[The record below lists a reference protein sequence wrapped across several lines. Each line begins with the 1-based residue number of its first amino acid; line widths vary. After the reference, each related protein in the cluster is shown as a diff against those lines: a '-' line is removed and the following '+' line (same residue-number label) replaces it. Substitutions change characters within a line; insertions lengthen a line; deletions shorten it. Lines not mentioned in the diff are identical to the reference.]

1 MKKREIEQKIKT
13 AADHAAPH
21 QLDAIL
27 SACEAQ
33 KGTVIDMTEY
43 RKNHKKRWIPAV
55 AVAAALALVLMGGW
69 FGLNLGRSSNPAAPG
84 GNPTALAAI
93 TFDVNP
99 SVELVVDTDEMV
111 TDAVALNDD
120 GATALGGME
129 LVGTNLETA
138 TNALIG
144 SFLTN
149 GYLDELQNAILVSVE
164 NYGGD
169 STALETELSE
179 RVSTLLSNGGLEG
192 AVLSQTIS
200 SSDDLTAL
208 AQQYGISSGKAAL
221 IQEIVAQDST
231 LTMDALAQLSITELA
246 LVAENRG
253 LSVST
258 VSQTG
263 AVSNDGCIDSSAALE
278 AACQQAGISSA
289 DALNPSVELD
299 GWEGSMI
306 YEVEF
311 CYAGTEYEYDL
322 DAATGEVVN
331 FKQDVCDHYQHMGN
345 GTAGNNGNSGNN
357 GNNGNAATGS
367 NGGTGNGAVNGIG
380 NAGTNTNNGSNTNNG
395 TGNGYGANGNNNG
408 TDIGSAAAE
417 SAALADAGIDAQAV
431 QYIVSE
437 LDGDHYD
444 VEFVVYDSA
453 SQTGT
458 EYDYEIHRCTGAVL
472 ERDTEQFSGHH
483 DDHHDFDD

>member
-43 RKNHKKRWIPAV
+43 KNNHKRRWIPAAV
-55 AVAAALALVLMGGW
+55 VAAALALVLTGGW
-69 FGLNLGRSSNPAAPG
+69 FGLQLGRSSNPVSPAG
-84 GNPTALAAI
+84 SPTALAAI

-99 SVELVVDTDEMV
+99 SVELVVDTNEIV

-120 GATALGGME
+120 GATALGGMD

-169 STALETELSE
+169 STALETELSA
-179 RVSTLLSNGGLEG
+179 RVSDLISSGGLEG

-200 SSDDLTAL
+200 STDDLTSL
-208 AQQYGISSGKAAL
+208 AQQYGISTGKAAL

-246 LVAENRG
+246 LVAENRN

-263 AVSNDGCIDSSAALE
+263 AVSDGGCIDSSTALE
-278 AACQQAGISSA
+278 TACQQVGISSA
-289 DALNPSVELD
+289 DAQNPSVELD

-322 DAATGEVVN
+322 DATTGEVVN
-331 FKQDVCDHYQHMGN
+331 YKQDVCDHHEHMGY
-345 GTAGNNGNSGNN
+345 GNNGANGNGNGNDTNN
-357 GNNGNAATGS
+357 GN
-367 NGGTGNGAVNGIG
+367 
-380 NAGTNTNNGSNTNNG
+380 
-395 TGNGYGANGNNNG
+395 GNGYGANGNN

-437 LDGDHYD
+437 LDDDHYD

-453 SQTGT
+453 TQTGT
-458 EYDYEIHRCTGAVL
+458 EYDYEINRYTGAIL
-472 ERDTEQFSGHH
+472 EKDTEWFSGHH
-483 DDHHDFDD
+483 DEHYDFDD

>member
-1 MKKREIEQKIKT
+1 MKKREIEQKIRT

-43 RKNHKKRWIPAV
+43 RNNPTPRKKRWIPAV

-69 FGLNLGRSSNPAAPG
+69 FGLKLGRSSSPAAPG
-84 GNPTALAAI
+84 ASPTALAAI

-99 SVELVVDTDEMV
+99 SVELVVDTDEIV

-169 STALETELSE
+169 STALESELSE

-200 SSDDLTAL
+200 SSDDLNTL
-208 AQQYGISSGKAAL
+208 AQQYGISTGKAAL

-246 LVAENRG
+246 LVAENRS
-253 LSVST
+253 LSVSS

-263 AVSNDGCIDSSAALE
+263 AVSNDGCIDSSTALE
-278 AACQQAGISSA
+278 TACQQVGISSA
-289 DALNPSVELD
+289 DAQNPSVELD
-299 GWEGSMI
+299 GWQGSMI

-322 DAATGEVVN
+322 NAATGEVVN
-331 FKQDVCDHYQHMGN
+331 FKQDVCDHYQHLGN
-345 GTAGNNGNSGNN
+345 GTAGNNGNN
-357 GNNGNAATGS
+357 
-367 NGGTGNGAVNGIG
+367 GNGAVNGNG
-380 NAGTNTNNGSNTNNG
+380 NTGTNGNGNSYGNNTNNG
-395 TGNGYGANGNNNG
+395 TGNGYGANGNN

-437 LDGDHYD
+437 LDDDHYD

-453 SQTGT
+453 TQTGT
-458 EYDYEIHRCTGAVL
+458 EYDYEINRYTGAVI
-472 ERDTEQFSGHH
+472 ERDAEQFRGHH

>member
-43 RKNHKKRWIPAV
+43 TNNHKRRWIPAV

-69 FGLNLGRSSNPAAPG
+69 FGLNLGRSSSPAAPG
-84 GNPTALAAI
+84 GSPTALAAI

-99 SVELVVDTDEMV
+99 SVELVVDTDQIV

-179 RVSTLLSNGGLEG
+179 RVSTLLSNGGLDG

-200 SSDDLTAL
+200 SSDDLNTL
-208 AQQYGISSGKAAL
+208 AQQYGISTGKAAL
-221 IQEIVAQDST
+221 IQEIVAQDNT
-231 LTMDALAQLSITELA
+231 LTMDALSQLSITELA

-278 AACQQAGISSA
+278 AACQQVGISSA
-289 DALNPSVELD
+289 DAQSPSVELD

-322 DAATGEVVN
+322 NAATGEVVN
-331 FKQDVCDHYQHMGN
+331 FKQDVCDHYEHQDN
-345 GTAGNNGNSGNN
+345 NSNTGT
-357 GNNGNAATGS
+357 
-367 NGGTGNGAVNGIG
+367 NGAVNGNG
-380 NAGTNTNNGSNTNNG
+380 NAGTNNGNGNSYGNNTNNG

>member
-43 RKNHKKRWIPAV
+43 KNNHKRRWIPAV

-69 FGLNLGRSSNPAAPG
+69 FGLNLGRSSSPAAPG
-84 GNPTALAAI
+84 GSPTALAAI

-99 SVELVVDTDEMV
+99 SVELVVDTDEIV

-179 RVSTLLSNGGLEG
+179 RVSTLLSNGGLDG

-200 SSDDLTAL
+200 SSDDLNTL
-208 AQQYGISSGKAAL
+208 AQQYGISTGKAAL
-221 IQEIVAQDST
+221 IQEIVAQDNT
-231 LTMDALAQLSITELA
+231 LTMDALSQLSITELA
-246 LVAENRG
+246 LVAENRN

-263 AVSNDGCIDSSAALE
+263 AVSDGGCIDSSAALE

-322 DAATGEVVN
+322 NAATGEVVN
-331 FKQDVCDHYQHMGN
+331 FKQDVCDHYEHRGN
-345 GTAGNNGNSGNN
+345 TGNTGT
-357 GNNGNAATGS
+357 
-367 NGGTGNGAVNGIG
+367 NGAVNGNG
-380 NAGTNTNNGSNTNNG
+380 NAGTNNGNGNAGTNNGNANTNNGNGNSYGNNTNNG